1 MDAAKME
8 LASFKQTSETL
19 VNQKKD
25 YIKKLFNE
33 LNEAKGTIK
42 FKINQEQ
49 MIAEDIH
56 SKAAALYH

>member
-1 MDAAKME
+1 ME

-56 SKAAALYH
+56 SNAAALYH